1 MKLFTANWC
10 SQCKPVKQF
19 IDTNNLD
26 VELIDVDTEE
36 GANVASS
43 LGIRGLPTLIDGS
56 NTIVGSK
63 ILAYLEEK

>member
-63 ILAYLEEK
+63 ILSYLEEK